1 MGDNSHCL
9 GERPKTD
16 TGGESWLQR
25 SRGGEGIGNS
35 SSFDSQFRLLAI
47 TQGLWGERIAG
58 NIQAN
63 APADWRVSA
72 WTAPRVLP
80 PIIDDPADYLPSN
93 LPAADLILSLGEVAG
108 VAQLLPDIV
117 RLTGARAVIAPID
130 RTESLPLGLVGQLR
144 GWLEA
149 AGASVIFPRPFCT
162 LTETQYNRTPNV
174 EHYDD
179 PLIRRFAAHFGR
191 PEFEVQVAGGRIQ
204 QVTVVRDAACGCS
217 RHVAEGLVNVQVDQ
231 AVEQA
236 GMLHHHYPCLAS
248 MNQEPDYGDT
258 LMHISGDCLRDA
270 IKEEIRLHL
279 SPTPY
284 LRPAG
289 RSQDDASDR
298 SETGWNALS

>member
-1 MGDNSHCL
+1 MRDNSHCL
-9 GERPKTD
+9 EERPKKD
-16 TGGESWLQR
+16 TGGESWLQGP
-25 SRGGEGIGNS
+25 RGGEGIGNS
-35 SSFDSQFRLLAI
+35 TSFDSQFRVLAI
-47 TQGLWGERIAG
+47 TQGLWGERIAD

-72 WTAPRVLP
+72 WVAPRVLP
-80 PIIDDPADYLPSN
+80 PVIDDPAEYLPAS
-93 LPAADLILSLGEVAG
+93 LPAADLILSLGEVPG
-108 VAQLLPDIV
+108 VAQLLPEIV
-117 RLTGARAVIAPID
+117 QLTGAKSVIAPID

-149 AGASVIFPRPFCT
+149 VGATVIFPRPFCT
-162 LTETQYNRTPNV
+162 LTETQYNRAPNV
-174 EHYDD
+174 ERYED

-191 PEFEVQVAGGRIQ
+191 PKFEVEVDGGRIQ

-217 RHVAEGLVNVQVDQ
+217 RHVAEGLVNAPVDE
-231 AVEQA
+231 AVERA

-248 MNQEPDYGDT
+248 MNQELDYGDT
-258 LMHISGDCLRDA
+258 LMHVSGDCLRDA
-270 IKEEIRLHL
+270 IKEEIRQHL

-289 RSQDDASDR
+289 RSEDNASDR